1 VLFVLSADERSTT
14 RLLQFI
20 RQRREMLVDD
30 GGEALERLGVNGA
43 AQYLVRPDGHIGYRC
58 AGSDLS
64 GVSAYLARWFPGTD
78 AA

>member
-1 VLFVLSADERSTT
+1 VH
-14 RLLQFI
+14 RLTGQAAA
-20 RQRREMLVDD
+20 EGMLVDD
-30 GGEALERLGVNGA
+30 CGEALERLGVKGA

-64 GVSAYLARWFPGTD
+64 GVSAYLARWFPGSD